1 MSTEHISFRVKPI
14 DHKWIQSNSKKF
26 NTTQTEILSNLIGSA
41 RGKEAELF
49 KDKVIQK
56 GTKYGKGGSI
66 TKAEE
71 DMLLKLGISTASGI
85 AGYYIA
91 GYIREQME
99 LDENKGNQLLWG
111 VIVGLG
117 TQILQEVLSKKK

>member
-1 MSTEHISFRVKPI
+1 
-14 DHKWIQSNSKKF
+14 
-26 NTTQTEILSNLIGSA
+26 
-41 RGKEAELF
+41 
-49 KDKVIQK
+49 
-56 GTKYGKGGSI
+56 
-66 TKAEE
+66 
-71 DMLLKLGISTASGI
+71 MLLKLGISTASGI